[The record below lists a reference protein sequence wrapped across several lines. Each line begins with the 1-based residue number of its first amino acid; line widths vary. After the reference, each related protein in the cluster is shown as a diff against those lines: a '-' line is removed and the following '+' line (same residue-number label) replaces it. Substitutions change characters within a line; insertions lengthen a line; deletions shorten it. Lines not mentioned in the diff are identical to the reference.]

1 MTSAISHLESGI
13 LNLRTLIAPLALAAI
28 PKQTIILDPQST
40 EPIVIPRRSKTT
52 EESALRTQR
61 QRRRAHP
68 FPAGA
73 RLLTRMFTRL
83 GCAGRPPH
91 FVVEFY
97 PYAGLVQTI
106 RLRGDVVYV
115 RFSDLLEG
123 APARILEAAA
133 ALLLAR
139 IYRRRAPLELQHAY
153 RDYSMAQPTRRR
165 ASRLRRARTRRVTLP
180 ATGACHNLDPLFD
193 QLNQRYFAGALRRP
207 HIGWSARP
215 WRKQLG
221 CYDYALDQIVLS
233 SRLDRPGVP
242 PYVVEYVLYHEML
255 HVKHPVRR
263 VRRNSA
269 CGAPARCGLET
280 HSARFRSEEKRYA
293 HFASAR
299 RWLLRHA

>member
-1 MTSAISHLESGI
+1 
-13 LNLRTLIAPLALAAI
+13 
-28 PKQTIILDPQST
+28 
-40 EPIVIPRRSKTT
+40 
-52 EESALRTQR
+52 
-61 QRRRAHP
+61 
-68 FPAGA
+68 
-73 RLLTRMFTRL
+73 MFTRL

-115 RFSDLLEG
+115 RFSDLLDG

-139 IYRRRAPLELQHAY
+139 IYRRRVPLELQHAY
-153 RDYSMAQPTRRR
+153 RDYSLAQPTRRR
-165 ASRLRRARTRRVTLP
+165 ADRLRRRRTRRKTLP
-180 ATGACHNLDPLFD
+180 AAGACHHLDPLFD
-193 QLNQRYFAGALRRP
+193 ELNQRYFAGALRRP

-242 PYVVEYVLYHEML
+242 HYVVEYVLYHEML

-263 VRRNSA
+263 VTRDSA

-280 HSARFRSEEKRYA
+280 HSARFRAEEKRYA
-293 HFASAR
+293 HFAAAR
-299 RWLLRHA
+299 RWLTRHG